1 MKVHHIF
8 LILILSLGCLSKD
21 SPRNL
26 GEMQEV
32 HAGPSS
38 FETANN
44 RLKDNRYNV
53 ALLLIDG
60 TYNTELTAAMD
71 IFHHTEFREGIKRM
85 NAFTVSN
92 TYDVVTTFEGLRVL
106 PDFNYLDTLPQIDI
120 LVIPAAAHNLDSD
133 LTNKK
138 LVDFI
143 RTIGAKADYV
153 CSHCDGAFLLAKTG
167 LLDERVS
174 TTFPGDVEEYRIMY
188 PHLEVVEDVVLVH
201 DGKFITSA
209 GGAQTFEA
217 SIYLTELIYG
227 KKVADELA
235 EGMVI
240 NWDLSAIEYLRV
252 ED

>member
-1 MKVHHIF
+1 M
-8 LILILSLGCLSKD
+8 GCLSKED
-21 SPRNL
+21 SNRVI
-26 GEMQEV
+26 EAIETSSSS
-32 HAGPSS
+32 SS
-38 FETANN
+38 FELANN
-44 RLKDNRYNV
+44 RLKENRYNV

-71 IFHHTEFREGIKRM
+71 IFHHTEFRAGVKAM

-92 TYDVVTTFEGLRVL
+92 TYDAVTTFEGLRVL

-133 LTNKK
+133 LSNKE

-143 RTIGAKADYV
+143 RSVGSQADYV

-167 LLDERVS
+167 LLDDKVS
-174 TTFPGDVEEYRIMY
+174 TTFPGDVEEYRSMY

-217 SIYLTELIYG
+217 SLYLAELLYG

-240 NWDLSAIEYLRV
+240 DWDLGTIDYLKV
-252 ED
+252 EDLD